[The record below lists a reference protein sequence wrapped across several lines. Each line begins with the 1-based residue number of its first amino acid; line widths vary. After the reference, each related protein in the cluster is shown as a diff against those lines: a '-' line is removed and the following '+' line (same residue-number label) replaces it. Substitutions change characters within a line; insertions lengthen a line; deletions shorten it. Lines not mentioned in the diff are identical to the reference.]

1 MARKSS
7 SRYDRHWNQIH
18 KEITMA
24 KISIYLP
31 DELVN
36 YLDQKVEDKSIFI
49 ASILQQWRQQQEAE
63 ELAQAFL
70 AVDEL
75 ELGWTD
81 EWQTA
86 AIINSEALWLK

>member
-1 MARKSS
+1 
-7 SRYDRHWNQIH
+7 
-18 KEITMA
+18 MA
-24 KISIYLP
+24 KISISLP

-36 YLDQKVEDKSIFI
+36 YLNQKVEDKSIFI

-75 ELGWTD
+75 ELELELVWTD

>member
-1 MARKSS
+1 MSS
-7 SRYDRHWNQIH
+7 GPTTCYHDKAEDIH
-18 KEITMA
+18 TMTTDEIGRPTT
-24 KISIYLP
+24 KKYRRQQKRT
-31 DELVN
+31 
-36 YLDQKVEDKSIFI
+36 DQ
-49 ASILQQWRQQQEAE
+49 QPQWQQQQEAE

>member
-1 MARKSS
+1 
-7 SRYDRHWNQIH
+7 
-18 KEITMA
+18 MA
-24 KISIYLP
+24 KISIVLP

-36 YLDQKVEDKSIFI
+36 YLDQKVENKSIFI
-49 ASILQQWRQQQEAE
+49 ASILQQWRQQEAE

-86 AIINSEALWLK
+86 AIINSGLFSTLCDNFCLYGIERVS

>member
-1 MARKSS
+1 M
-7 SRYDRHWNQIH
+7 
-18 KEITMA
+18 T
-24 KISIYLP
+24 KISISLP
-31 DELVN
+31 DELIN

-63 ELAQAFL
+63 ELAQACL

-75 ELGWTD
+75 ELGWTQ

-86 AIINSEALWLK
+86 AIIDLEASGL

>member
-1 MARKSS
+1 MA
-7 SRYDRHWNQIH
+7 NIL
-18 KEITMA
+18 
-24 KISIYLP
+24 ISLP

-36 YLDQKVEDKSIFI
+36 YLDQKVTDKSIFI
-49 ASILQQWRQQQEAE
+49 ASILQKWRQQQEAE
-63 ELAQAFL
+63 ELAQACL

-86 AIINSEALWLK
+86 AIIDSEASGL

>member
-1 MARKSS
+1 
-7 SRYDRHWNQIH
+7 
-18 KEITMA
+18 MA
-24 KISIYLP
+24 KISISLP

-36 YLDQKVEDKSIFI
+36 YLNQKVEDKSIFI

-75 ELGWTD
+75 ESKHL
-81 EWQTA
+81 
-86 AIINSEALWLK
+86 NSLKNLLKTH

>member
-1 MARKSS
+1 MA
-7 SRYDRHWNQIH
+7 NIL
-18 KEITMA
+18 
-24 KISIYLP
+24 ISLP

-36 YLDQKVEDKSIFI
+36 YLDQKVKDKNLFI
-49 ASILQQWRQQQEAE
+49 TSILQQWRQQQEAE
-63 ELAQAFL
+63 ELAQACL

-86 AIINSEALWLK
+86 AIIDSEASGL